1 MADVEQKDT
10 VIVGGGPG
18 GYVAAIRASELGQKV
33 TLIDK
38 GEPGLGGVCLNVG
51 CVPSKA
57 LICKYHLPPVLSN
70 LAKPNFRLIYLWYF

>member
-38 GEPGLGGVCLNVG
+38 GEPGLGGVCLNFG
-51 CVPSKA
+51 CVPSK
-57 LICKYHLPPVLSN
+57 
-70 LAKPNFRLIYLWYF
+70 